1 MIKSHWQLRLILCCI
16 SLLLGLIAISS
27 LQADYIFFKDGYV
40 LQGTPMKVYENITD
54 SSGIHVPISKLG
66 GFYFV
71 DDRVRRIYFSQ
82 SLVASADPLDR
93 TDQLEQ
99 FVFRPNN
106 KQWHPSGSIL
116 KAYKLNKTSEWKP
129 DGTRTQDINSRS
141 APTEIQVDQCIEKL
155 SPTSMEVSTKR
166 FTNTFTHYLTKEFTP
181 EVLLPILRQR
191 IITEAKE
198 QKRAVTFD
206 DRLRVARF
214 LGQAGWHEQAQAE
227 LTEIAKEFPSDLP
240 RLTQVREDLRKSQ
253 VKLKLE
259 EIEDAVAAGQHAFA
273 QNLMTSI
280 NQDGADTQDLTRL
293 STFRTKYK
301 QQNADLE
308 RLRRLLSQTRQRAGG
323 AGGAGLALTAA
334 SLLDEIDRDLNLDN
348 AKVLS
353 VFLKLAEQEERF
365 AAKGQPPASNPEQ
378 LLALAL
384 TGWLQGAEA
393 ADQSREAAERMLR
406 GREFLQSFLLTDDDS
421 TRQKMLSDY
430 LVKSPLKADEVVQ
443 LIDQLPPPR
452 AEAISKPILDLVTR
466 SSTNWPKGVKYRVY
480 LPPEYH
486 HHRSY
491 PLLIL
496 PPNFGESYETAT
508 ASWLEPAARKGFI
521 VAVPEWVDGQQNRYL
536 SSDKEQEAVLE
547 TLRDMRRRFR
557 VDSNRVSLAGFSS
570 GGSLV
575 FDVALTRP
583 HLFASAAVIC
593 GLAPDG
599 MEKLRYNAQ
608 YLPFY
613 IVDSS
618 RNPFREKVG
627 SARKDALMLLFE
639 YWIPKGYPSLLVEY
653 QGRGFEQFIA
663 EPANIIDW
671 MSRKK
676 RAAALPELGK
686 ADLSGNRLGQEFRII
701 RPSANRFYWIGVG
714 DHQASEQ
721 SPVLVS
727 GGWEKEYPNSLRCV
741 LSGVKKAR
749 FWLNSSMVNFEN
761 PVEIRLSGPPGS
773 TWQSHFKK
781 KLEPNL
787 GVLLE
792 DYYQR
797 GDSKN
802 LFVQYVD
809 YPFPK

>member
-1 MIKSHWQLRLILCCI
+1 MIKSRWQLRLLLCCV
-16 SLLLGLIAISS
+16 SLSLGLIAFSS

-82 SLVASADPLDR
+82 SLVGSADPLDR
-93 TDQLEQ
+93 SDQLEQ

-106 KQWHPSGSIL
+106 KQWHPSNSAL
-116 KAYKLNKTSEWKP
+116 KPYKLTKTGEWKP
-129 DGTRTQDINSRS
+129 DGTRPLDMISRS

-155 SPTSMEVSTKR
+155 SPTAMEVSTKR
-166 FTNTFTHYLTKEFTP
+166 FTNTFTQYLTKEFTP
-181 EVLLPILRQR
+181 EALLPILRQR
-191 IITEAKE
+191 IRTEAAE
-198 QKRAVTFD
+198 QKRSVTFD

-214 LGQAGWHEQAQAE
+214 LGQAGWYDQAQKE
-227 LTEIAKEFPSDLP
+227 LTEIAKDFPPTELP
-240 RLTQVREDLRKSQ
+240 RLTQVREDLKKSQ

-259 EIEDAVAAGQHAFA
+259 EIEDAVVAGQHTFA
-273 QNLMTSI
+273 QNLMTSMD
-280 NQDGADTQDLTRL
+280 QDGADAQDLTRL
-293 STFRTKYK
+293 STFRNKHK

-308 RLRRLLSQTRQRAGG
+308 RLRKLLSQARQRAGSSS
-323 AGGAGLALTAA
+323 LALTAA

-353 VFLKLAEQEERF
+353 VFLRLAEQEERF
-365 AAKGQPPASNPEQ
+365 AAKGQPSVLNPEQ

-384 TGWLQGAEA
+384 TGWLQGSEA
-393 ADQSREAAERMLR
+393 ADQSKAAAERLLR
-406 GREFLQSFLLTDDDS
+406 GREFLQTFLVTDDDFA
-421 TRQKMLSDY
+421 RQKMLSDY
-430 LVKSPLKADEVVQ
+430 LAKSPLKADEVVQ
-443 LIDQLPPPR
+443 LIDQLPPAQ
-452 AEAISKPILDLVTR
+452 AETISKSILDLVTR
-466 SSTNWPKGVKYRVY
+466 STTNWPKGVKYRVY

-496 PPNFGESYETAT
+496 PPNFGENYETAT

-521 VAVPEWVDGQQNRYL
+521 VAVPEWVDSQQNQYQ

-557 VDSNRVSLAGFSS
+557 IDSNRVSLAGFSS

-593 GLAPDG
+593 GHAPEG

-613 IVDSS
+613 IVDAS
-618 RNPFREKVG
+618 RNPYREKIG
-627 SARKDALMLLFE
+627 SAKKDALMLLFE

-676 RAAALPELGK
+676 RAAAMPELGK
-686 ADLSGNRLGQEFRII
+686 ADLSGDRRGQEFRII

-721 SPVLVS
+721 APVLVS
-727 GGWEKEYPNSLRCV
+727 GGWEKDYPNSLRCV
-741 LSGVKKAR
+741 MTGMKKAR
-749 FWLNSSMVNFEN
+749 IWINSSMVNFEN
-761 PVEIRLSGPPGS
+761 PVEIRIQGPPGS

-809 YPFPK
+809 FTFSR